1 MRRRHLSQ
9 LLARRVLTTY
19 PPANC
24 LIALSISH
32 SPLLLFLRNLSHLFP
47 MSTEKFFEYA
57 GRPVK
62 MVDRTQFL
70 KAKPEQVTE
79 SDVVGPL
86 PCPASASPQNQ
97 K

>member
-1 MRRRHLSQ
+1 
-9 LLARRVLTTY
+9 
-19 PPANC
+19 
-24 LIALSISH
+24 
-32 SPLLLFLRNLSHLFP
+32 

-57 GRPVK
+57 GRPVE

-70 KAKPEQVTE
+70 KAKPEQVTD

>member
-1 MRRRHLSQ
+1 
-9 LLARRVLTTY
+9 
-19 PPANC
+19 
-24 LIALSISH
+24 
-32 SPLLLFLRNLSHLFP
+32 
-47 MSTEKFFEYA
+47 MSTEKFFKYA
-57 GRPVK
+57 GRPVE

-86 PCPASASPQNQ
+86 SCPASASPQNQ